1 MSRLI
6 TNAIRSTSATAD
18 AITMDGSGNVTFP
31 ANATCSGTA
40 TGFGKILQVKSAT
53 KTDTASTN
61 ITRDSD
67 WTGHGLSV
75 SITPSSASNKIFISG
90 YFMVGANTG
99 ENLFYKLFKGGSVIT
114 GATGDA
120 DSNRSRVT
128 ASVPVRS
135 DQAYVVYSLPIHYLD
150 TAGSTSS
157 LTYTP
162 AIGVSSENNKT
173 IYVNR
178 PQSSVDNANYVRT
191 ISVLTAIEVAA

>member
-1 MSRLI
+1 MPVTINGNGTVTGLTALPDSAMS
-6 TNAIRSTSATAD
+6 S
-18 AITMDGSGNVTFP
+18 GS
-31 ANATCSGTA
+31 
-40 TGFGKILQVKSAT
+40 IIQVISAT

-90 YFMVGANTG
+90 YFMVGVDND

-114 GATGDA
+114 AATGDA
-120 DSNRSRVT
+120 SSGRSRVT
-128 ASVPVRS
+128 ASVPVRD
-135 DQAYVVYSLPIHYLD
+135 DQEYVVYSLPIHYLD

-162 AIGVSSENNKT
+162 AIGISSANNKT

-178 PQSSVDNANYVRT
+178 SQGDVDSGNYVRT
-191 ISVLTAIEVAA
+191 ISVLTAMEVEA